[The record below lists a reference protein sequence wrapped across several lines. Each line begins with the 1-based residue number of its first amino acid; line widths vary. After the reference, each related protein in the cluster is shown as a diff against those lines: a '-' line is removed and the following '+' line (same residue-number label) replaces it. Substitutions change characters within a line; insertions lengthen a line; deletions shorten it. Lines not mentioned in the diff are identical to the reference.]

1 MSSRYVWAR
10 STLDKSQIARYSPS
24 GGDLSFKPYP
34 SDVFWSWKKDSLGY
48 TIRNGP
54 VYYRYGSGYSIQNG
68 KFTIDN
74 STLFTIEDGERI
86 DTTSS
91 YARITIAELG
101 TSAQIY
107 WGVSNS
113 SNNSFS
119 RLYYADV
126 SSSDDITLADSYNS
140 SSGIGE
146 RYELKAGPL
155 ASVRGN
161 AYIYD
166 IGKGTANGTVSN
178 AAQGTYPQ
186 DGVSGNYWYTYQGS
200 DNIDAAAVT
209 YSLQEPRGGQ
219 PITINVSASTGNEY
233 GGTVRY
239 TYQVQLAGGA
249 WQTIATNSTA
259 TSCQYTIPAGTTTFA
274 ARVLASD
281 TWGFSSSDYT
291 TGATLTVINNEPPSA
306 PDGITIGPVLGGEQ
320 TTITWGEATDTDG
333 TIASYQLERQI
344 DNGDTWTQIYTGL
357 TRSYDDTINSEW
369 ATVNYRVRA
378 VDDDGEAGP
387 YTTGTMQTVNA
398 GWLYFSGP
406 PEDMGDKPAPFTFAF
421 SIGSTTEGTTD
432 ISVSVLLDDEV
443 IYTGTPDAGEQVSL
457 EIDTRLSYEGEHTIV
472 VTFEKAN
479 LLGDQYVGTY
489 NVPTL
494 EIPDGGHAVQFYDSD
509 GVPVFPN
516 TFARQVFAQRGN
528 SAARLFDRV
537 YSGTY
542 TGTGTSGSS
551 NPLKFRLS
559 FRPKIVAIQAAGA
572 SAAAFGLWVQSAA
585 DPAAQAQG
593 SMVVYNGSTQSLAT
607 VQWDDT
613 NMILSIYA
621 ASAAQQLNVS
631 GQLYGIFVGGAMA

>member
-1 MSSRYVWAR
+1 MSTRHVW
-10 STLDKSQIARYSPS
+10 DKYSLALEQQ
-24 GGDLSFKPYP
+24 DALPYP
-34 SDVFWSWKKDSLGY
+34 SSWEVYNIDPSSSMYIYRALAY
-48 TIRNGP
+48 TIENGQIKLVNPQSEAAYWSAMMDDRNEYYFNGNTYFYIANEDGGYRNP
-54 VYYRYGSGYSIQNG
+54 ISGGVYYGASPRFVLSM
-68 KFTIDN
+68 K
-74 STLFTIEDGERI
+74 
-86 DTTSS
+86 
-91 YARITIAELG
+91 
-101 TSAQIY
+101 
-107 WGVSNS
+107 
-113 SNNSFS
+113 
-119 RLYYADV
+119 
-126 SSSDDITLADSYNS
+126 YNS
-140 SSGIGE
+140 AHEMRNFMTNDGQGRSIYSGGVGQGDE
-146 RYELKAGPL
+146 HL
-155 ASVRGN
+155 
-161 AYIYD
+161 
-166 IGKGTANGTVSN
+166 GTVSN
-178 AAQGTYPQ
+178 ASSSTYPQ

-209 YSLQEPRGGQ
+209 YSSQVPRGGQ
-219 PITINVSASTGNEY
+219 PITINVSPSTGNEY

-259 TSCQYTIPAGTTTFA
+259 TSCQYTIPAGTATFA

-320 TTITWGEATDTDG
+320 TTITWGEATDSDG

-344 DNGDTWTQIYTGL
+344 DNGDTWTQIYSGL
-357 TRSYDDTINSEW
+357 TRSYDDSINSEW

-406 PEDMGDKPAPFTFAF
+406 PADMGDRPAPFAFAF
-421 SIGSTTEGTTD
+421 SIGSTTDGTTD
-432 ISVSVLLDDEV
+432 ISVSVLLDDEN

-472 VTFEKAN
+472 VSFEKEN

-489 NVPTL
+489 NVPAL

-607 VQWDDT
+607 VEWDDT

>member
-1 MSSRYVWAR
+1 MSTRYVWNRYNLSAVVI
-10 STLDKSQIARYSPS
+10 STVSRPVDGTLLLYVERDNQT
-24 GGDLSFKPYP
+24 
-34 SDVFWSWKKDSLGY
+34 WGY
-48 TIRNGP
+48 TYSGMFVTLNED
-54 VYYRYGSGYSIQNG
+54 VYVRWGTNYSISNG
-68 KFTIDN
+68 KFKISNSQLVTAYRNSIGATICEGDDGDDYYFGISTSQDN
-74 STLFTIEDGERI
+74 SYDYLYRI
-86 DTTSS
+86 DANWPSGSGNIVLGARSSSSTSQRRARFEASNCDSGTGNS
-91 YARITIAELG
+91 YEVGKGNANG
-101 TSAQIY
+101 
-107 WGVSNS
+107 NS
-113 SNNSFS
+113 SN
-119 RLYYADV
+119 AG
-126 SSSDDITLADSYNS
+126 SS
-140 SSGIGE
+140 
-146 RYELKAGPL
+146 
-155 ASVRGN
+155 
-161 AYIYD
+161 
-166 IGKGTANGTVSN
+166 
-178 AAQGTYPQ
+178 TYPQ

-200 DNIDAAAVT
+200 DNIDAAAVS
-209 YSLQEPRGGQ
+209 YSSQEPRGGQ
-219 PITINVSASTGNEY
+219 PITINVSPSTGNEY

-369 ATVNYRVRA
+369 ATVNYRARA

-406 PEDMGDKPAPFTFAF
+406 PEDMGDKPAPFDFIF

-432 ISVSVLLDDEV
+432 INVSVLLDDEN
-443 IYTGTPDAGEQVSL
+443 IYSGTPDAGEQVSL

-479 LLGDQYVGTY
+479 LLGGQYVGTY
-489 NVPTL
+489 NVPAL

-593 SMVVYNGSTQSLAT
+593 SMVVYNGSAQSLAT
-607 VQWDDT
+607 VEWDDT

>member
-1 MSSRYVWAR
+1 MSTRFVWG
-10 STLDKSQIARYSPS
+10 KYSLALEQQ
-24 GGDLSFKPYP
+24 DALPYP
-34 SDVFWSWKKDSLGY
+34 SSWEVYNIDPSNSMYIYRASGYVIENGQIKLVNPQSEAAYWSAMMDDRNEYYFNGNTYFYIANEDGGY
-48 TIRNGP
+48 RNPISGG
-54 VYYRYGSGYSIQNG
+54 VYYGASPRFVLSM
-68 KFTIDN
+68 K
-74 STLFTIEDGERI
+74 
-86 DTTSS
+86 
-91 YARITIAELG
+91 
-101 TSAQIY
+101 
-107 WGVSNS
+107 
-113 SNNSFS
+113 
-119 RLYYADV
+119 
-126 SSSDDITLADSYNS
+126 YNS
-140 SSGIGE
+140 AHEMRNFMTNDGQGRTIYSGGVGQGDE
-146 RYELKAGPL
+146 HL
-155 ASVRGN
+155 
-161 AYIYD
+161 
-166 IGKGTANGTVSN
+166 GTVSN
-178 AAQGTYPQ
+178 AASSTYPQ

-209 YSLQEPRGGQ
+209 YSSQEPRGGQ
-219 PITINVSASTGNEY
+219 PITINVSPSTGNEY

-291 TGATLTVINNEPPSA
+291 TGATLTVINNEQPSA

-320 TTITWGEATDTDG
+320 TTITWGEATDSDG

-344 DNGDTWTQIYTGL
+344 DNGDTWEPIYTGL

-432 ISVSVLLDDEV
+432 ISVSVLLDDDSV
-443 IYTGTPDAGEQVSL
+443 YTGTPDAGEQVSL

-489 NVPTL
+489 NVPAL

-585 DPAAQAQG
+585 DPSAQAQG
-593 SMVVYNGSTQSLAT
+593 GMVVYNGSAQSLAT

>member
-1 MSSRYVWAR
+1 MSTRFVWNKSEVSVSYEKNGYV
-10 STLDKSQIARYSPS
+10 
-24 GGDLSFKPYP
+24 
-34 SDVFWSWKKDSLGY
+34 
-48 TIRNGP
+48 
-54 VYYRYGSGYSIQNG
+54 
-68 KFTIDN
+68 
-74 STLFTIEDGERI
+74 
-86 DTTSS
+86 
-91 YARITIAELG
+91 
-101 TSAQIY
+101 
-107 WGVSNS
+107 
-113 SNNSFS
+113 NSFS
-119 RLYYADV
+119 PDV
-126 SSSDDITLADSYNS
+126 HGNIKIKIANSSDLLVPVFSGNNASTS
-140 SSGIGE
+140 SFRMPNPSSEKGFQVGAPSG
-146 RYELKAGPL
+146 RV
-155 ASVRGN
+155 SVPAN
-161 AYIYD
+161 AYWTVVALNSDSNTASTLYQA
-166 IGKGTANGTVSN
+166 GTRRTYISTDFVRDWELQLAQNQNYNIVAQRSPGNPVATLSN
-178 AAQGTYPQ
+178 ASASTYPQ
-186 DGVSGNYWYTYQGS
+186 NGVSGNYWYTYQGS

-209 YSLQEPRGGQ
+209 YSSQEPRGGQ
-219 PITINVSASTGNEY
+219 PITINVSPSTGNEY

-249 WQTIATNSTA
+249 WTTIATNSTA
-259 TSCQYTIPAGTTTFA
+259 TSQQYTIPAGTTTFA

-291 TGATLTVINNEPPSA
+291 TGATLTVINNEQPSA

-320 TTITWGEATDTDG
+320 TTITWGRATDSDG

-344 DNGDTWTQIYTGL
+344 DNGDTWEQIYTGL

-406 PEDMGDKPAPFTFAF
+406 PADMGDRPAPFAFAF

-432 ISVSVLLDDEV
+432 ISVSVLLDDDS

-489 NVPTL
+489 NVPAL

-585 DPAAQAQG
+585 DPSAQAQG
-593 SMVVYNGSTQSLAT
+593 SMVVYNGSAQSLAT

>member
-1 MSSRYVWAR
+1 MAYAETGRAI
-10 STLDKSQIARYSPS
+10 LKFIDKQ
-24 GGDLSFKPYP
+24 
-34 SDVFWSWKKDSLGY
+34 SLVG
-48 TIRNGP
+48 
-54 VYYRYGSGYSIQNG
+54 
-68 KFTIDN
+68 F
-74 STLFTIEDGERI
+74 
-86 DTTSS
+86 
-91 YARITIAELG
+91 
-101 TSAQIY
+101 
-107 WGVSNS
+107 
-113 SNNSFS
+113 
-119 RLYYADV
+119 
-126 SSSDDITLADSYNS
+126 DI
-140 SSGIGE
+140 
-146 RYELKAGPL
+146 
-155 ASVRGN
+155 VRGTLVKVS
-161 AYIYD
+161 AARVPGSLIS
-166 IGKGTANGTVSN
+166 AVSN
-178 AAQGTYPQ
+178 AASSTYPQ

-209 YSLQEPRGGQ
+209 YSSQVPRGGQ
-219 PITINVSASTGNEY
+219 PITINVSPSTGNEY

-259 TSCQYTIPAGTTTFA
+259 TSCQYTIPAGTATFA

-320 TTITWGEATDTDG
+320 TTITWGEATDSDG

-344 DNGDTWTQIYTGL
+344 DNGDTWTQIYSGL
-357 TRSYDDTINSEW
+357 TRSYDDSINSEW

-406 PEDMGDKPAPFTFAF
+406 PADMGDRPAPFAFAF
-421 SIGSTTEGTTD
+421 SIGSTTDGTTD
-432 ISVSVLLDDEV
+432 ISVSVLLDDEN

-472 VTFEKAN
+472 VSFEKEN

-489 NVPTL
+489 NVPAL

-607 VQWDDT
+607 VEWDDT

>member
-1 MSSRYVWAR
+1 MSNRYVWE
-10 STLDKSQIARYSPS
+10 RYNRIYEIKERPNAGTYEAIFYYPEDENLNDYEHSYGSNYVTNLQVDSS
-24 GGDLSFKPYP
+24 GNITATVGAATGEKP
-34 SDVFWSWKKDSLGY
+34 
-48 TIRNGP
+48 RNGR
-54 VYYRYGSGYSIQNG
+54 YFTAYIEFEGDTKYAGGYRYFKAGTNTDVVFNDDHSQSPNHVYSLTVWKAYGVYSTAAKGSAAG
-68 KFTIDN
+68 
-74 STLFTIEDGERI
+74 
-86 DTTSS
+86 
-91 YARITIAELG
+91 
-101 TSAQIY
+101 
-107 WGVSNS
+107 NS
-113 SNNSFS
+113 SN
-119 RLYYADV
+119 AA
-126 SSSDDITLADSYNS
+126 SS
-140 SSGIGE
+140 
-146 RYELKAGPL
+146 
-155 ASVRGN
+155 
-161 AYIYD
+161 
-166 IGKGTANGTVSN
+166 
-178 AAQGTYPQ
+178 TYPQ

-209 YSLQEPRGGQ
+209 YSSQEPRGGQ
-219 PITINVSASTGNEY
+219 PITINVSPSTGNEY

-239 TYQVQLAGGA
+239 TYQVQLAGGS

-291 TGATLTVINNEPPSA
+291 TGATLSVTNNLPPSA
-306 PDGITIGPVLGGEQ
+306 PDGITIGDVLGGQ
-320 TTITWGEATDTDG
+320 QCTITWGAATDSDG
-333 TIASYQLERQI
+333 TISSYQLERQI
-344 DNGDTWTQIYTGL
+344 DNGDTWTQIYSGL
-357 TRSYDDTINSEW
+357 TRSYDDSINSEW

-421 SIGSTTEGTTD
+421 SIGSTTEGATD
-432 ISVSVLLDDEV
+432 ISVSVLLDDDS

-472 VTFEKAN
+472 VTFEKEN

-489 NVPTL
+489 NVPAL

-607 VQWDDT
+607 VEWDDT

>member
-1 MSSRYVWAR
+1 MSNRYVWNRYNTNYEINDTGQTKTDEYTRYENWSSLHLYVDYYSNLQVDAYGNITGTKT
-10 STLDKSQIARYSPS
+10 ST
-24 GGDLSFKPYP
+24 
-34 SDVFWSWKKDSLGY
+34 DS
-48 TIRNGP
+48 N
-54 VYYRYGSGYSIQNG
+54 
-68 KFTIDN
+68 DM
-74 STLFTIEDGERI
+74 DGEIKVAYGRYFHAYI
-86 DTTSS
+86 RVDGEDISIPGVPFFMKA
-91 YARITIAELG
+91 ARNTIAHR
-101 TSAQIY
+101 
-107 WGVSNS
+107 
-113 SNNSFS
+113 FS
-119 RLYYADV
+119 Y
-126 SSSDDITLADSYNS
+126 SSSDNDEYY
-140 SSGIGE
+140 GIEVINYIPVVAEVVKGS
-146 RYELKAGPL
+146 
-155 ASVRGN
+155 AS
-161 AYIYD
+161 
-166 IGKGTANGTVSN
+166 GTVSN
-178 AAQGTYPQ
+178 AASSTYPQ

-209 YSLQEPRGGQ
+209 YSSQEPRGGQ
-219 PITINVSASTGNEY
+219 PITINVSPSTGNEY

-249 WQTIATNSTA
+249 WTTIATNSTA
-259 TSCQYTIPAGTTTFA
+259 TSCQYTIPAGTPTFA

-320 TTITWGEATDTDG
+320 TTITWGEATDSDG

-421 SIGSTTEGTTD
+421 SIGSTTDGTTD
-432 ISVSVLLDDEV
+432 INVSVLLDDEN

-489 NVPTL
+489 NVPAL

-593 SMVVYNGSTQSLAT
+593 SMVVYNGSAQSLAT